1 MVFSSHWKLEE
12 STFVNMDGVCKKNK
26 KKNYFHHKIDFQG
39 LVKLFTKV

>member
-12 STFVNMDGVCKKNK
+12 STFVNMDGVCKKK